1 MGSTRSPGREAG
13 AVRARFGYSARP
25 DEASPRPRRFAMI
38 DLARL
43 SGLAV
48 EVMLPLSLL
57 VAAGGLWSRWFPDTQ
72 VEWLRNQLSRLTLYL
87 FYPAIL
93 CSVAMVTP
101 ITRELLAVPLVSALA
116 AITGGACA
124 YLLFYRTRFGAR
136 LPRRTRAVLVIG
148 AMFGNTFNIGV
159 PVLLFLHGPE
169 ALRFAVFNDM
179 LMVMP
184 LVWSLGVWICTR
196 LGVDEPAPGTVAA
209 HGARTPAAGRPN
221 VLAVMISMPPIW
233 AFLAGAT
240 IQQAGLAWE
249 PLVNAARMIGQPTI
263 PVMLFVLGL
272 TIPWHALVPRRE
284 VLAASAI
291 KLALVPLAAWLYG
304 PLLFAAPGEAQYSAT
319 VLASVPVMLTLLM
332 LADRFDLDAP
342 EAALFIGWS
351 TILFWLALPVLL
363 ALGVV
368 R

>member
-1 MGSTRSPGREAG
+1 MNEMARIG
-13 AVRARFGYSARP
+13 A
-25 DEASPRPRRFAMI
+25 
-38 DLARL
+38 
-43 SGLAV
+43 LAV

-57 VAAGGLWSRWFPDTQ
+57 VAAGGLWTRWFPDTQ
-72 VEWLRNQLSRLTLYL
+72 VEWLRNQLSRLTMYL

-101 ITRELLAVPLVSALA
+101 ITRELLAVPVVTALA
-116 AITGGACA
+116 AGTGGLCA
-124 YLLFYRTRFGAR
+124 YLLLYRTRFGAR

-159 PVLLFLHGPE
+159 PVLVFLHGE
-169 ALRFAVFNDM
+169 AALRYAVFNDM

-184 LVWSLGVWICTR
+184 LVWSLGVWISTR
-196 LGVDEPAPGTVAA
+196 LGVDEPAPAS
-209 HGARTPAAGRPN
+209 GADTISQAPAQALTAKRPN
-221 VLAVMISMPPIW
+221 VVVVMMSMPPIW
-233 AFLAGAT
+233 AFIAGAT
-240 IQQAGLAWE
+240 IQQAGLAHE

-272 TIPWHALVPRRE
+272 TIPWNALVPRRE
-284 VLAASAI
+284 VLAVTAI
-291 KLALVPLAAWLYG
+291 KLLVVPLAAFALG
-304 PLLFAAPGEAQYSAT
+304 PLFFTGPSVAQYSAT

-332 LADRFDLDAP
+332 LADRFDLDAS

-351 TILFWLALPVLL
+351 TIVFWLALPALM

>member
-1 MGSTRSPGREAG
+1 MNE
-13 AVRARFGYSARP
+13 
-25 DEASPRPRRFAMI
+25 
-38 DLARL
+38 LARI
-43 SGLAV
+43 GALAV

-57 VAAGGLWSRWFPDTQ
+57 VAAGGLWTRWFPDTQ
-72 VEWLRNQLSRLTLYL
+72 AEWLRNQLSRLTMYL

-93 CSVAMVTP
+93 FSVAMVTP
-101 ITRELLAVPLVSALA
+101 ITRELLAVPVVTALA
-116 AITGGACA
+116 AATGGLCA
-124 YLLFYRTRFGAR
+124 WLLLYRTGFGAR

-159 PVLLFLHGPE
+159 PVLLFLQGGG
-169 ALRFAVFNDM
+169 ALRYAVFNDM

-196 LGVDEPAPGTVAA
+196 LGVEQVGPGADESG
-209 HGARTPAAGRPN
+209 PAAPRPN
-221 VLAVMISMPPIW
+221 VMAVMMSMPPIW
-233 AFLAGAT
+233 AFIAGAT
-240 IQQAGLAWE
+240 LQQAGLVYE
-249 PLVNAARMIGQPTI
+249 PVVSAARMIGQPTI

-272 TIPWHALVPRRE
+272 TIPWHALTPKRE
-284 VLAASAI
+284 VLAATAI
-291 KLALVPLAAWLYG
+291 KLLLVPLAAWAIG
-304 PLLFAAPGEAQYSAT
+304 PLFFTGQGDAQQSAT

-351 TILFWLALPVLL
+351 TIVFWVTLPVLL
-363 ALGVV
+363 ALGIV

>member
-1 MGSTRSPGREAG
+1 MTE
-13 AVRARFGYSARP
+13 
-25 DEASPRPRRFAMI
+25 
-38 DLARL
+38 LARI
-43 SGLAV
+43 GALAV

-101 ITRELLAVPLVSALA
+101 ITRELLAVPVVSTLA
-116 AITGGACA
+116 AATGGLAA
-124 YLLFYRTRFGAR
+124 WLLLYRTRFGAR

-159 PVLLFLHGPE
+159 PVLLFLHGE
-169 ALRFAVFNDM
+169 DALRYAVFNDM

-196 LGVDEPAPGTVAA
+196 LGVDTPDGSAP
-209 HGARTPAAGRPN
+209 PAAPPPN

-233 AFLAGAT
+233 AFIAGAT
-240 IQQAGLAWE
+240 IQQAGLDWP
-249 PLVNAARMIGQPTI
+249 PLVSAARMIGQPTI

-272 TIPWHALVPRRE
+272 TIPWGALVPRRE
-284 VLAASAI
+284 VLAACAL
-291 KLALVPLAAWLYG
+291 KLLLVPLAAWVYG
-304 PLLFAAPGEAQYSAT
+304 PLLFAVPGDAQYSAT

-342 EAALFIGWS
+342 AAALFIGWS
-351 TILFWLALPVLL
+351 TILFWFALPLL
-363 ALGVV
+363 ITAGVV

>member
-1 MGSTRSPGREAG
+1 MNEMARIG
-13 AVRARFGYSARP
+13 A
-25 DEASPRPRRFAMI
+25 
-38 DLARL
+38 
-43 SGLAV
+43 LAV

-57 VAAGGLWSRWFPDTQ
+57 VAAGGLWTRWFPDTQ
-72 VEWLRNQLSRLTLYL
+72 VEWLRNQLSRLTMYL

-101 ITRELLAVPLVSALA
+101 ITRELLAVPVVTALA
-116 AITGGACA
+116 ACTGGLCA
-124 YLLFYRTRFGAR
+124 YLLLYRTRFGAR

-159 PVLLFLHGPE
+159 PVLVFLHGE
-169 ALRFAVFNDM
+169 AALRYAVFNDM

-196 LGVDEPAPGTVAA
+196 LGVDEPPPARGADTAPDAPVPDA
-209 HGARTPAAGRPN
+209 PAQALTSRRPN
-221 VLAVMISMPPIW
+221 VVVVMMSMPPIW
-233 AFLAGAT
+233 AFIAGAT
-240 IQQAGLAWE
+240 IQQAGLAHE

-272 TIPWHALVPRRE
+272 TIPWNALVPRRE
-284 VLAASAI
+284 VLAVTAI
-291 KLALVPLAAWLYG
+291 KLLVVPLAAFALG
-304 PLLFAAPGEAQYSAT
+304 PLFFTGPSVAQYSAT

-332 LADRFDLDAP
+332 LADRFDLDAS

-351 TILFWLALPVLL
+351 TIVFWLALPVLM